1 MYYYLDLAVQFI
13 TKMTMQVVPFIAGL
27 IILLATITFFKKDT
41 RWLIN
46 LFKRIVNI

>member
-1 MYYYLDLAVQFI
+1 MYYIDLTIQFI
-13 TKMTMQVVPFIAGL
+13 TKMTMQTIPFIVGL
-27 IILLATITFFKKDT
+27 MMILASITFIKKDT